1 MAKAESSNRR
11 RAVEILPPESGPL
24 PIDITESMVREGVAF
39 LEHHRESLDGES
51 LVARLFETMMAAAPI
66 ERTLTLEQVLRQLH
80 ESEIKAGFSIIIEGQ
95 TFYDSSMNMKLWI
108 GDPLGDIKA
117 EITFQ
122 RNCVP
127 GRWPDE
133 GAMVRWLHETALR
146 LHPESNYSQLHGHR
160 APGGTADARHR

>member
-66 ERTLTLEQVLRQLH
+66 EQTLTLEQVLRQLH
-80 ESEIKAGFSIIIEGQ
+80 ESEIKAGFSIIIEGR

-146 LHPESNYSQLHGHR
+146 LHPESNY
-160 APGGTADARHR
+160 A

>member
-1 MAKAESSNRR
+1 MAKAESPNRR
-11 RAVEILPPESGPL
+11 RAIEILPPESGPP
-24 PIDITESMVREGVAF
+24 PIDVTESMVREGVAF

-133 GAMVRWLHETALR
+133 AAMVRWLHETALR
-146 LHPESNYSQLHGHR
+146 IHPESSYAQRHGHR
-160 APGGTADARHR
+160 SPERTAHAAHR

>member
-66 ERTLTLEQVLRQLH
+66 ERTLTLEQVLQQLH

-146 LHPESNYSQLHGHR
+146 LHPESNYAQLHGRR

>member
-39 LEHHRESLDGES
+39 LEHHRDSLDGES

-66 ERTLTLEQVLRQLH
+66 EQTLTLEQVLRQLH
-80 ESEIKAGFSIIIEGQ
+80 ESEIEAGFSIIIEGQ

-146 LHPESNYSQLHGHR
+146 LHPESHFAQLHSRR
-160 APGGTADARHR
+160 AP

>member
-95 TFYDSSMNMKLWI
+95 TFYDSNMNMKLWI
-108 GDPLGDIKA
+108 GDPRGA
-117 EITFQ
+117 
-122 RNCVP
+122 
-127 GRWPDE
+127 GR
-133 GAMVRWLHETALR
+133 T
-146 LHPESNYSQLHGHR
+146 R
-160 APGGTADARHR
+160 APWCAGCTRRR

>member
-133 GAMVRWLHETALR
+133 GAMVRWLHEAALR
-146 LHPESNYSQLHGHR
+146 LHPESNYAQLHGHR

>member
-80 ESEIKAGFSIIIEGQ
+80 ESEIKAGFSIIIEGR

-133 GAMVRWLHETALR
+133 GAMVHWLHETALR
-146 LHPESNYSQLHGHR
+146 LHPESNYARLHGHG
-160 APGGTADARHR
+160 APGGTARARHP

>member
-1 MAKAESSNRR
+1 
-11 RAVEILPPESGPL
+11 
-24 PIDITESMVREGVAF
+24 
-39 LEHHRESLDGES
+39 
-51 LVARLFETMMAAAPI
+51 MMAAAPI

-146 LHPESNYSQLHGHR
+146 LHPESNYAQLHG
-160 APGGTADARHR
+160 

>member
-1 MAKAESSNRR
+1 MAKAQSSNRR
-11 RAVEILPPESGPL
+11 RAIEILPPESRPL
-24 PIDITESMVREGVAF
+24 PTDITESMVREGVAF

-66 ERTLTLEQVLRQLH
+66 EQTLTLEQVLRQLH
-80 ESEIKAGFSIIIEGQ
+80 ESEIEAGFSIIIEGQ

-108 GDPLGDIKA
+108 GDPLGNIQA

-133 GAMVRWLHETALR
+133 HAMVRWLHETAIR
-146 LHPESNYSQLHGHR
+146 LHPDSHYSQMHGHR
-160 APGGTADARHR
+160 